1 MLDKA
6 NINFMGMRKFA
17 LILSIILLLASVGSL
32 ATKGLNL
39 GLDFT
44 GGTVL
49 RASYPESVN
58 PDHIREVLASADF
71 DAAVQNFGSSK
82 DIIIR
87 LAPQEGKETTRIAE
101 EVSSVLKA
109 DNAGFIPGESR
120 SLGPQIG
127 DELRDDG
134 GLAMIYAL
142 FGILIY
148 VALRF
153 ELRFSAGAIFALVH
167 DVVIT
172 LGFFSITGVEFDL
185 TVLAAILAIIGYS
198 LNDTIVVF
206 DRIRENF
213 RMYLKKMPEEVVNIA
228 INNTLSRTIVT
239 SLTTLLVLIA
249 LYFFGGEVMSAFA
262 LALIVGV
269 VVGTYSSI
277 YVASSALLML
287 GVTKESLLPPDPEE
301 DEELKNI
308 P

>member
-17 LILSIILLLASVGSL
+17 LILSVILILASVGSL

-58 PDHIREVLASADF
+58 PERLREVLAEADF

-82 DIIIR
+82 DVIIR
-87 LAPQEGKETTRIAE
+87 LAPQEGKETTRIVEDVTAA
-101 EVSSVLKA
+101 LKA
-109 DNAGFIPGESR
+109 DNAGFTPGESR

-134 GLAMIYAL
+134 GLAMVYAL
-142 FGILIY
+142 IGILIY

-172 LGFFSITGVEFDL
+172 LGFFSITGIEFDL

-228 INNTLSRTIVT
+228 INNTLARTIIT

-249 LYFFGGEVMSAFA
+249 LYLFGGEVMSAFA

-269 VVGTYSSI
+269 IVGTYSSI